1 MYSNILLAVDL
12 AHEASWSKAL
22 PQAAELARMS
32 GGKLHILGIVHEL
45 GSAMVASYLPK
56 DYEQQA
62 LQHMKKDLE
71 AFMTKHVPAGV
82 DADTHVGHGHVTEV
96 ILHTADQIGADLI
109 VMASHPPDQLRT
121 FLVGSHADKVVH
133 HAKGPVLIIR

>member
-12 AHEASWSKAL
+12 THEASWKKAL
-22 PQAAELARMS
+22 PQAAELARLS

-56 DYEQQA
+56 DYEKEA
-62 LQHMKKDLE
+62 LQHLKSELETFKDMHL
-71 AFMTKHVPAGV
+71 PAGV
-82 DADTHVGHGHVTEV
+82 TAETHVGHGHVAEV
-96 ILHTADQIGADLI
+96 ILHTAEQISADLI

-133 HAKGPVLIIR
+133 HASGPVLVVR